1 MIFMQNR
8 AKIIIPL
15 VVLLIVIVA
24 IATCTG
30 NSSIFV
36 QWEPVAIQSSNNSV
50 KLKVYIENSGSMDG
64 YMRQKSEFKDAV
76 KIMLMPLTCKWILQN
91 YIISIRRFLHLK
103 QI

>member
-1 MIFMQNR
+1 MIFMQNK

-15 VVLLIVIVA
+15 VVLVIIIVA
-24 IATCTG
+24 IGTII

-76 KIMLMPLTCKWILQN
+76 KSYVMPLTCKWILQN